1 MMNKFEKYSI
11 NFVLI
16 TTVIAY
22 FQLFKFV
29 VIPTPV
35 QTLSQIAAVGIIL
48 FFIIMRFIYFDTS
61 HAVMNFKWPILLL
74 LLGAVPSFF
83 IAFYFHQQSFIISA
97 YANRLLLFYLLYF
110 FLHLYKVPPQWIIRI
125 IVVTGLFAVL
135 LYYIQMALYPRMIM
149 NLMSMEQRGT
159 IRLFIPGMICT
170 TATYF
175 YFLNRFFE
183 TNSFKFLLFSLVT
196 LSVFVL
202 QGTRQLIFATFF
214 LTVVNL
220 MLSNRVKSK
229 FLMVFLMTLASF
241 AVFMIFQNI
250 FLALTQVSS
259 NQSQN
264 IENDIRVRAAKF
276 FLTTFMPNDLAYI
289 FGNGNAEGG
298 SGYALQNLYYAQKY
312 GFYQNDIGMIGDYV
326 RYGILFTLASFV
338 LLAKAFLIKIGTSY
352 RFLKYFI
359 AAQCFT
365 LLAGKG
371 VLGGADIILICSL
384 YIFDIEHAKLKLK
397 NK

>member
-1 MMNKFEKYSI
+1 
-11 NFVLI
+11 
-16 TTVIAY
+16 
-22 FQLFKFV
+22 
-29 VIPTPV
+29 
-35 QTLSQIAAVGIIL
+35 
-48 FFIIMRFIYFDTS
+48 
-61 HAVMNFKWPILLL
+61 
-74 LLGAVPSFF
+74 
-83 IAFYFHQQSFIISA
+83 
-97 YANRLLLFYLLYF
+97 
-110 FLHLYKVPPQWIIRI
+110 
-125 IVVTGLFAVL
+125 
-135 LYYIQMALYPRMIM
+135 M

-183 TNSFKFLLFSLVT
+183 TNSFKFILFSLVT

-214 LTVVNL
+214 LTVMNL

-229 FLMVFLMTLASF
+229 FLMFFLMTLASF

-289 FGNGNAEGG
+289 LGNGNAEGG
-298 SGYALQNLYYAQKY
+298 SAYSLQGLYYAQKY
-312 GFYQNDIGMIGDYV
+312 GFYLNDIGMIGDYV
-326 RYGILFTLASFV
+326 RYGILFTIASFV
-338 LLAKAFLIKIGTSY
+338 LLAKAFLIKIGPSY

-384 YIFDIEHAKLKLK
+384 YIFDIEHAELKLK